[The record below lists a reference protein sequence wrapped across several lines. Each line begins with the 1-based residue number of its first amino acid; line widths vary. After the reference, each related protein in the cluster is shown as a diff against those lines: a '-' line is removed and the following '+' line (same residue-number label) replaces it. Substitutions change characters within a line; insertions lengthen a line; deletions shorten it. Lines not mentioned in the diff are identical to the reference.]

1 MGAHH
6 DATLRALDLVEARSI
21 GKLLFES
28 LDHFLAEVAPLRQL
42 LLHLLVDLDLALVGL
57 NLLLHLVVLEDE
69 DFCLFGLMLQL
80 GCQLMVLEDGQVR
93 RGLQLL
99 VVHGEKVRLRL
110 LDVEEHLLAK
120 LLRLLDPIQLFLIDL
135 FQPQTFL
142 VLQTLL
148 QIPHLLLHLVAHLQ
162 EGARVR
168 FRRLHVLDLR
178 VLLLPVDFVVLHEL
192 GDFLLVV
199 SLHLLELDLKV
210 FDILLQID
218 LPFRRLF
225 MLFSFLL
232 LQLAVQ
238 IGGFILLEGHIF
250 DSGLL
255 VGVALL
261 EEQKALLDDRRL
273 GRHLRVAHL

>member
-6 DATLRALDLVEARSI
+6 DATLRALDLIEARSI

-28 LDHFLAEVAPLRQL
+28 FDHFLAEVAPLRQL

-69 DFCLFGLMLQL
+69 DFCLFGLVLQL

-148 QIPHLLLHLVAHLQ
+148 QIPHLLLHLHNCNF
-162 EGARVR
+162 GS
-168 FRRLHVLDLR
+168 
-178 VLLLPVDFVVLHEL
+178 LLIIHWPE
-192 GDFLLVV
+192 
-199 SLHLLELDLKV
+199 
-210 FDILLQID
+210 
-218 LPFRRLF
+218 
-225 MLFSFLL
+225 SF
-232 LQLAVQ
+232 A
-238 IGGFILLEGHIF
+238 ITSFH
-250 DSGLL
+250 
-255 VGVALL
+255 
-261 EEQKALLDDRRL
+261 
-273 GRHLRVAHL
+273 